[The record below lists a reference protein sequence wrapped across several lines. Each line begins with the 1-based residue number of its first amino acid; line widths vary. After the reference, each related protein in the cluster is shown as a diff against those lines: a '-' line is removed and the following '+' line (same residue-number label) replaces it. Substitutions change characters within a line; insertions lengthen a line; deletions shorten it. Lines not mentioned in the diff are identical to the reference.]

1 MLEYYEILK
10 NSPLFAG
17 ADEAAM
23 AHILRCMEAHICIYG
38 KGEIIYHYGE
48 RVSWAGIVLDGKAAL
63 VAPGKDGEESHIR
76 IVGPS
81 ESFGCSNSCL
91 VEQPALVMVMAKK
104 KTKILF
110 VNLSKLFRKEA
121 LGCAYA
127 GLVTVNLLKQ
137 TAAENL
143 AQSLRIHIMSQRS
156 IRDKLKLMLSQLST
170 DGKSAFLSMNRQELA
185 DYLGVER
192 SALSREMARMKKE
205 GLIDYRKNEITIL
218 YKTA

>member
-10 NSPLFAG
+10 KSYLFSGVDRSAL
-17 ADEAAM
+17 E
-23 AHILRCMEAHICIYG
+23 HILRCMEAHVCSYG

-48 RVSWAGIVLDGKAAL
+48 RISWAGIVQDGKVAL

-76 IVGPS
+76 LVGPS

-91 VEQPALVMVMAKK
+91 AEQPALMMVMAKK
-104 KTKILF
+104 KTKLLF
-110 VNLSKLFRKEA
+110 VNLSKLFRREA

-143 AQSLRIHIMSQRS
+143 TQSRRIHIMSQKS
-156 IRDKLKLMLSQLST
+156 IRDKLKLMLAQFST
-170 DGKSAFLSMNRQELA
+170 DGKSAVLSMNRQELA

-218 YKTA
+218 YQTA

>member
-10 NSPLFAG
+10 KSYLFSGVDRSAL
-17 ADEAAM
+17 E
-23 AHILRCMEAHICIYG
+23 HILRCMEAHVCSYG

-48 RVSWAGIVLDGKAAL
+48 RISWAEIVLDGKVAL

-76 IVGPS
+76 LVGPS

-91 VEQPALVMVMAKK
+91 AEQPALMMVMAKK
-104 KTKILF
+104 KTKLLF
-110 VNLSKLFRKEA
+110 VNLSKLFRREA

-143 AQSLRIHIMSQRS
+143 TQSRRIHPRQTKAYAGTVFHRWKKCRAFDESAGTCGLSGGRAQRTVP
-156 IRDKLKLMLSQLST
+156 RDGAHEKRGT
-170 DGKSAFLSMNRQELA
+170 DRLPEK
-185 DYLGVER
+185 
-192 SALSREMARMKKE
+192 
-205 GLIDYRKNEITIL
+205 
-218 YKTA
+218 